1 MAETDVA
8 AQATDASWP
17 ENVDARLNRLGKA
30 NMNITV
36 VLGRARL
43 PLEEV
48 LNLGKSSIVELDRVS
63 GQPVDILVNNT
74 LFGRGE
80 VVVVG
85 DNIAIRINQLFRPE
99 DMAVK

>member
-1 MAETDVA
+1 MAETEVA
-8 AQATDASWP
+8 APAADTNWP

-30 NMNITV
+30 NMDITV
-36 VLGRARL
+36 VLGRTRL
-43 PLEEV
+43 PLEDV
-48 LNLGKSSIVELDRVS
+48 LNLSTNSIVELDRVS

-85 DNIAIRINQLFRPE
+85 DNIAIRINDLLRPE